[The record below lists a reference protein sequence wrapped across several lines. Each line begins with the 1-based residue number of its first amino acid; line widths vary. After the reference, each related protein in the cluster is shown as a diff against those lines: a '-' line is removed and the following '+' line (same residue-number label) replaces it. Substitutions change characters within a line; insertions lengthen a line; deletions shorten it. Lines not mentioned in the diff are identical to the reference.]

1 MVSPFWRTCIFSS
14 EKTGKITQKKNSTA
28 QQACFFGPIFPVSA
42 FLPFLC
48 MDRYLRTLASL
59 RYGGYNKS
67 MKKQGRCIL
76 FLCLV
81 PLFGA
86 FSEETEAVFAPFV
99 SHLEAE
105 LKNGFIRLTWE
116 DSRNVTGPVFIYR
129 SDTPFPVSPLPPGTE
144 VSYGAQSYVDEA
156 ERPGTFHYF
165 AVSSDDRGRKY
176 MIPIPYTNTVSITVN
191 SGDVAFFLNSSREA
205 SGTPE
210 TAEKNIHSF
219 KAEEN
224 NGRIVLSF
232 EGGGK
237 NAVLY
242 RSTRPMRTGEDLLQ
256 ALIVGRGSS
265 PPFIDYP
272 VPGIPYYYAVVFE
285 EDLNSGFITLSA
297 GKNTTAEPVAVR
309 RGQETA
315 EPAPDG
321 RLRTVPLPPMSVE
334 SARNGLAP
342 DLPSSP
348 LSEEAL
354 RAARVLAGPASK
366 TVPFREPGVFLE
378 DVESSPSS
386 GENGRLSQI
395 VRGPFSSRKWEEAG
409 EELRHFLSLPRP
421 AAVESRSRF
430 YLGQVYYFTGKPRE
444 ALFEFLSARNIY
456 PNEANPWINAV
467 LARLVR

>member
-1 MVSPFWRTCIFSS
+1 MFP
-14 EKTGKITQKKNSTA
+14 KDTGI
-28 QQACFFGPIFPVSA
+28 
-42 FLPFLC
+42 
-48 MDRYLRTLASL
+48 LRRCTF
-59 RYGGYNKS
+59 GGYNKS
-67 MKKQGRCIL
+67 MKKQGRLI
-76 FLCLV
+76 FLLSLV

-105 LKNGFIRLTWE
+105 LKNSFIRLTWK

-129 SDTPFPVSPLPPGTE
+129 SDTPFPVSPLPQGVE
-144 VSYGAQSYVDEA
+144 VPYGAQSYVDEA

-165 AVSSDDRGRKY
+165 AVSSDEWGRKY
-176 MIPIPYTNTVSITVN
+176 MIPIPYTNTVSVTVN
-191 SGDVAFFLNSSREA
+191 AGDTAFFLNGSREVP
-205 SGTPE
+205 GTPE
-210 TAEKNIHSF
+210 TAEKGIYSF
-219 KAEEN
+219 RAEAD

-242 RSTRPMRTGEDLLQ
+242 RSTKPMRSGEDLLQ

-272 VPGIPYYYAVVFE
+272 VPGIPYYYAVVLE
-285 EDLNSGFITLSA
+285 EEMNSGLILLSA
-297 GKNTTAEPVAVR
+297 GKNTTVEPVTVR
-309 RGQETA
+309 REQETA
-315 EPAPDG
+315 GPVPND
-321 RLRTVPLPPMSVE
+321 RIRTIPLPPVSVE

-342 DLPSSP
+342 DFPSSP

-354 RAARVLAGPASK
+354 SAARALAGPVSK

-378 DVESSPSS
+378 DVEGVSSE
-386 GENGRLSQI
+386 GENGRLGQI

-409 EELRHFLSLPRP
+409 EELRRFLSLPRP
-421 AAVESRSRF
+421 TAMESRSRF

-444 ALFEFLSARNIY
+444 ALFEFLSARNTY
-456 PNEANPWINAV
+456 PNETNPWIDAT
-467 LARLVR
+467 LARLVD